1 MNRYE
6 IIKDLF
12 FTDLNKRCF
21 GFNLN
26 EAMFHLVQVSTFN
39 ILIGKKEG
47 FDIELCAIAGLLHDS
62 ATYIN
67 GTSFN
72 HALLSSEYT
81 KKLLDKSGLFEQAE
95 TEMIVRAIA
104 NHSSKK
110 QVDDKFSEILKASDV
125 ASSYLLN
132 GCNLVARKHEPY
144 LQYLKKLSLL
154 D

>member
-6 IIKDLF
+6 IIKDQF
-12 FTDLNKRCF
+12 FADLNRRCF
-21 GFNLN
+21 GLNLN
-26 EAMFHLVQVSTFN
+26 EAMFHLVQVATFN

-62 ATYIN
+62 ATYLN
-67 GTSFN
+67 NNSHN
-72 HALLSSEYT
+72 HALLSGEYAR
-81 KKLLDKSGLFEQAE
+81 KLMVKSGLFEDLEIDMVTQ
-95 TEMIVRAIA
+95 AIA

-110 QVDDKFSEILKASDV
+110 RIDDKFSEILKASDV

-144 LQYLKKLSLL
+144 LHYLKKLNLL